1 MFGYVIPDKNNMYIK
16 DFNVFQAY
24 YCGLCKA
31 LSRSGSQLSRL
42 CTNYDTTFYNAL
54 LHSLTDTEVKIERK
68 LCLINGKKKPVIV
81 TDDLTRKVAD
91 LSVLLV
97 YYNALDDVHDGKKSR
112 AAVVGVLA
120 ARKRAAARRLK
131 EADALM
137 KECFRKLDIL
147 EKRNSAQLDLVA
159 DCFASLMRDVTR
171 TLIPTDEHI
180 DTFMYNLGRLV
191 YFFDAADDVEKDAKK
206 GRYNPLI
213 AAYGKCDT
221 KAEFLEKNA
230 QELDFLLRSTYNKL
244 VGAYNHMHI
253 VVSEGMLSNT
263 VYLGLNMQMERL
275 LKGDDKCQVTRL

>member
-120 ARKRAAARRLK
+120 ARKRAAARRLP

-137 KECFRKLDIL
+137 KESFRKLDIL
-147 EKRNSAQLDLVA
+147 EKRNSAQLDLLA

-180 DTFMYNLGRLV
+180 DAFMYNLGRLV

>member
-81 TDDLTRKVAD
+81 MDDLTRKVAD

-137 KECFRKLDIL
+137 KESFRKLDIL

>member
-97 YYNALDDVHDGKKSR
+97 YYNALDDENKKKKSR

-137 KECFRKLDIL
+137 KESFRKLDIL

>member
-137 KECFRKLDIL
+137 KESFRKLEIL

-180 DTFMYNLGRLV
+180 DAFMYNLGRLV

>member
-97 YYNALDDVHDGKKSR
+97 YYNALDDVRDGKKSR

-137 KECFRKLDIL
+137 KESFRKLDIL

>member
-97 YYNALDDVHDGKKSR
+97 YYNAPDDVHDGKRSR

-137 KECFRKLDIL
+137 KESFRKLDIL

-171 TLIPTDEHI
+171 TLISTDEHI
-180 DTFMYNLGRLV
+180 DAFMYNLGRLV

>member
-97 YYNALDDVHDGKKSR
+97 YYNALDDVHDGKRSR

-137 KECFRKLDIL
+137 KESFRKLDIL
-147 EKRNSAQLDLVA
+147 EKRSSAQLDLVA

-180 DTFMYNLGRLV
+180 DAFMYNLGRLV

>member
-137 KECFRKLDIL
+137 KESFRKLDIL

-180 DTFMYNLGRLV
+180 DAFMYNLGRLI

>member
-97 YYNALDDVHDGKKSR
+97 YYNALDDVHDCKRSR

-137 KECFRKLDIL
+137 KESFRKLDIL

>member
-97 YYNALDDVHDGKKSR
+97 YYNALDDVHDGKRSR

-137 KECFRKLDIL
+137 KESFRKLDIL

-191 YFFDAADDVEKDAKK
+191 YFFDAVDDAEKDAKK

>member
-137 KECFRKLDIL
+137 KESFRKLDIL

-180 DTFMYNLGRLV
+180 DAFMYNLGRLV

-206 GRYNPLI
+206 GR
-213 AAYGKCDT
+213 
-221 KAEFLEKNA
+221 KNA

>member
-91 LSVLLV
+91 LSALLV

-137 KECFRKLDIL
+137 KESFRKLDIL

>member
-120 ARKRAAARRLK
+120 ARKRAAARR
-131 EADALM
+131 
-137 KECFRKLDIL
+137 
-147 EKRNSAQLDLVA
+147 KRNSAQLDLVA

-180 DTFMYNLGRLV
+180 DAFMYNLGRLV

>member
-54 LHSLTDTEVKIERK
+54 LHSLTDTEVKFERK

-112 AAVVGVLA
+112 AAVVGVLV
-120 ARKRAAARRLK
+120 ARKRAAARRLP

-137 KECFRKLDIL
+137 KESFRKLDIL

-191 YFFDAADDVEKDAKK
+191 YFFDAVDDVEKDAKK

-213 AAYGKCDT
+213 AAYGKCAT

-230 QELDFLLRSTYNKL
+230 QELDFLLRSTYNKI

-263 VYLGLNMQMERL
+263 VYLGLNMQMEKL

>member
-97 YYNALDDVHDGKKSR
+97 YYNALDDVHDGKRSR

-137 KECFRKLDIL
+137 KESFRKLDIL

-159 DCFASLMRDVTR
+159 DSFASLMRDVTR

-180 DTFMYNLGRLV
+180 DAFMYNLGRLV

>member
-131 EADALM
+131 EADVLM
-137 KECFRKLDIL
+137 KESFRKLDIL

-180 DTFMYNLGRLV
+180 DAFMYNLGRLV

>member
-137 KECFRKLDIL
+137 KESFRKLDIL

-191 YFFDAADDVEKDAKK
+191 YFFDAADDVEKDAKQ

-275 LKGDDKCQVTRL
+275 LKGDDRCQVTRL

>member
-137 KECFRKLDIL
+137 KESFRKLDIL

-180 DTFMYNLGRLV
+180 DAFMYNLGRLV
-191 YFFDAADDVEKDAKK
+191 YFFDAADDMEKDAKK

>member
-54 LHSLTDTEVKIERK
+54 LHSLTDTEIKIERK

-137 KECFRKLDIL
+137 KESFRKLDIL